1 MLSDHKDSDSYSYS
15 RTWEDFHAMLDK
27 AEIKKNIH
35 HQMKSEKIILDW
47 LARYVDDVTTAE
59 VDGEKIT
66 LRCGGEVVG
75 LLVYQRLIKK
85 GY

>member
-35 HQMKSEKIILDW
+35 HAALMGSNSQGLSKKEKMAH
-47 LARYVDDVTTAE
+47 ARNFKALEGVI
-59 VDGEKIT
+59 KT
-66 LRCGGEVVG
+66 LRWSMGDVHIEHP
-75 LLVYQRLIKK
+75 LE
-85 GY
+85 